1 MKILQT
7 IIFMLMLSS
16 IVISVMAENN
26 TTVININSPNQEA
39 FYGNLNLY
47 FLFIVVIILISVGAF
62 VPLVGIMACVVSIA
76 GMISAFNQSF
86 AMGFLFFIALF
97 IGLIECLSETNIL

>member
-16 IVISVMAENN
+16 IICLVSAENN
-26 TTVININSPNQEA
+26 TTIININNPNQEA

-47 FLFIVVIILISVGAF
+47 FLFFVVVILIAVGAF
-62 VPLVGIMACVVSIA
+62 VPIVGIMACVVSIA
-76 GMISAFNQSF
+76 GMLSAFNQSF

-97 IGLIECLSETNIL
+97 IGLIEGLSGTNIL